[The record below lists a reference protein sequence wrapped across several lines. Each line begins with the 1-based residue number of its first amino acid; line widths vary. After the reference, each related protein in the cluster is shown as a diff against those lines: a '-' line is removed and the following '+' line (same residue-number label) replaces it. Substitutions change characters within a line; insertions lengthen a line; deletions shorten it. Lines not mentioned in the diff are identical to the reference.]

1 MVDQPVDRWDAF
13 SSDLERLRRGV
24 AESRATR
31 IGRSSLRNQ
40 ARRLVQDYFRE
51 VRPELEGLEVDPVQ
65 IKHFDEQMQGLLTLA
80 NGRNRR
86 TSYVRTL
93 GKMAQ
98 TRQAIELERELRL
111 GQVRSRVQHTP
122 HAARSAVEQAML
134 ETLRALVPTAA
145 LSYEQALHDLAD
157 ADRVS
162 YKGTANELR
171 EALREVLDHL
181 APDDE
186 VTRAPGFSYEKGR
199 TQPTHR
205 QKVQYVLKSR
215 GLSRTASRPA
225 VQSAGLVDQLV
236 ADITRTTYDRSSL
249 ATHVSSTR
257 GEVQQLKMYVDSVLA
272 ELLEIHQGQETG
284 RDGHGHAGR

>member
-13 SSDLERLRRGV
+13 SSDLERLRK
-24 AESRATR
+24 AITQSRAIR
-31 IGRSSLRNQ
+31 IGSSSLRNR

-51 VRPELEGLEVDPVQ
+51 VRPDLEVLQIDPAQ
-65 IKHFDEQMQGLLTLA
+65 INQFDEQMQGLLTLA

-86 TSYVRTL
+86 TSYIRALRKAT
-93 GKMAQ
+93 Q
-98 TRQAIELERELRL
+98 TRQTLELERELRL
-111 GQVRSRVQHTP
+111 GQLRSRVQQAS
-122 HAARSAVEQAML
+122 HAASSSIERAILQ
-134 ETLRALVPTAA
+134 TLRALAPAAA
-145 LSYEQALHDLAD
+145 LSYEQALRDLAD
-157 ADRVS
+157 AGRVS

-171 EALREVLDHL
+171 EALREVLDRL
-181 APDDE
+181 APDEE
-186 VTRAPGFSYEKGR
+186 VTAAPGFNYEKGQ

-225 VQSAGLVDQLV
+225 VQSAGLVEQRV

-249 ATHVSSTR
+249 ASHVSSTR

-272 ELLEIHQGQETG
+272 ELLEIHQGPQG
-284 RDGHGHAGR
+284 